1 MHNRLSPLQ
10 GRDNMETK
18 RNYTPRQIVIGK
30 ALQLIAM
37 DFDDMVVNDD
47 VLDHWEEMLSDIPD
61 PIVLAA
67 VKVTKMQSEF
77 RPKVADVR
85 RAALKLINPQ
95 TEIEPDQAWGMVLRA
110 VREFGSGRSREALAS
125 LPPVVARV
133 AQNLGWG
140 EICKGDEDLQ
150 RAHFLKVFPSV
161 QAREKEIGVLPPALQ
176 AHIRQAVDG
185 GSLGHDVLSATKPA
199 SALPAYTPSTET
211 RSSGYVPP
219 KNVLPFRRK
228 PQARSAEELRQ
239 QAELL
244 KESATMSRESAEF
257 KAMTEDE
264 RAEYLKQQ
272 AGQLASGG
280 AA

>member
-1 MHNRLSPLQ
+1 
-10 GRDNMETK
+10 METK
-18 RNYTPRQIVIGK
+18 RIYTPRQILIGK

-47 VLDHWEEMLSDIPD
+47 VLEHWEEMLSDIPD

-67 VKVTKMQSEF
+67 VKVAKMQSEF

-95 TEIEPDQAWGMVLRA
+95 TEIEPDQAWGMVVRA
-110 VREFGSGRSREALAS
+110 VREFGSGRSHEALAS

-140 EICKGDEDLQ
+140 EICRGEEDLQ

-176 AHIRQAVDG
+176 AHIRQAVG
-185 GSLGHDVLSATKPA
+185 AGTSQESLPTSQAA
-199 SALPAYTPSTET
+199 ALPKYIPVSETRTSGYTP
-211 RSSGYVPP
+211 PN
-219 KNVLPFRRK
+219 NVVAFRKRQ
-228 PQARSAEELRQ
+228 PSRSAEELAQQAEILRQSAKTGAETAEFRAMTEQERAEHLRQ
-239 QAELL
+239 QAE
-244 KESATMSRESAEF
+244 
-257 KAMTEDE
+257 
-264 RAEYLKQQ
+264 
-272 AGQLASGG
+272 QLGG

>member
-1 MHNRLSPLQ
+1 
-10 GRDNMETK
+10 METK
-18 RNYTPRQIVIGK
+18 RNYTPRQALIGK

-37 DFDDMVVNDD
+37 DFDDMIVNDD

-85 RAALKLINPQ
+85 RAALKLMNPQ

-125 LPPVVARV
+125 LPPVVSRV

-140 EICKGDEDLQ
+140 EICKGDEDIQ

-176 AHIRQAVDG
+176 AHIRQAVSG
-185 GSLGHDVLSATKPA
+185 GVSIQDVLPEGKPTA
-199 SALPAYTPSTET
+199 ALPTYTPPTET
-211 RSSGYVPP
+211 RPSGYVPP
-219 KNVLPFRRK
+219 KNVLQFRRK
-228 PQARSAEELRQ
+228 PQARSAEELHQ
-239 QAELL
+239 QAEIL
-244 KESATMSRESAEF
+244 KQQAAMSRESAEF

-272 AGQLASGG
+272 AQQLGG